1 MPEYG
6 FSFFLWMTMGFTI
19 LYLLVLSAL
28 TTQPKKQPVI
38 VNTIRDVRRRKRKRA
53 LLVANAAAR
62 KETRHEIDER
72 ADRRGHS
79 SGKAESNH

>member
-1 MPEYG
+1 MPESG

-38 VNTIRDVRRRKRKRA
+38 VTTIRDVRRRKRKQA
-53 LLVANAAAR
+53 LLIANAAAR
-62 KETRHEIDER
+62 IDAHHDIGDP
-72 ADRRGHS
+72 ADLS
-79 SGKAESNH
+79 DESYGTEKQ